1 MKRKPYAI
9 DDRQTPETP
18 SRNPWKWIPTLY
30 FAEALPYVTVM
41 SISTVMYEMGGGK
54 REGHSG
60 YGGGDEELHGQ
71 YPPSF
76 AFGKVDERAP

>member
-41 SISTVMYEMGGGK
+41 SISTVMYLSLI
-54 REGHSG
+54 HI
-60 YGGGDEELHGQ
+60 
-71 YPPSF
+71 
-76 AFGKVDERAP
+76 